1 MSKSIEKQKQSPE
14 TQKVNSETPKK
25 LASLSTEILSEEV
38 LSNIESKDFLKI
50 PRVQRLKYVTKS
62 NKEYSDVKEW
72 DNIEFTFTFGKKYN
86 YRLYLKTTAWQLLP
100 SDVREVK
107 SNWVTFSRNW
117 LYWEFFDKKWNR
129 LVIHEWTNINILKSS
144 NEETIKLVE
153 ENIKNIEKSWI
164 KSGDKNYDLALF
176 STERWLDAGTSVILF
191 SDSLDTVKKE
201 DRNVE
206 AEVMITNLE
215 RQKAYFIDDYPS
227 LSFEKDWKL
236 TPEFLTYFINQTEKD
251 EQKRKDLVKKLW
263 IDSNLLEKYSRT
275 QRSLNY
281 KWYRKFE
288 ELSQEEKNEIW
299 KIDVKK
305 LESFKVESF
314 WKQFIPGSKEAQELF
329 TYAAILAW
337 LPAIWWQDKRLHD
350 ILRNESKW
358 VVWVANYI
366 MDRNQ
371 KSSQELKKFA
381 IDAREISWESIASA
395 FWVYSTATWLWQL
408 TMSNE
413 KYLPSWRESIWVPVD
428 EAIGMLRYIDDRYG
442 SVEVASNMYWKTWS
456 YVHSKTG
463 REMLKQFK
471 EWY

>member
-62 NKEYSDVKEW
+62 NKEYSDVKEG

-86 YRLYLKTTAWQLLP
+86 YRLYLKTTAGQLLP

-107 SNWVTFSRNW
+107 SNGVTFSRNG
-117 LYWEFFDKKWNR
+117 LYGEFFDKKGNR
-129 LVIHEWTNINILKSS
+129 LVIHEGTNINILKSS

-153 ENIKNIEKSWI
+153 ENIKNIEKSGI

-176 STERWLDAGTSVILF
+176 STERGLDAGTSVILF

-227 LSFEKDWKL
+227 LSFEKDGKL

-251 EQKRKDLVKKLW
+251 EQKRKDLVKKLG

-281 KWYRKFE
+281 KGYRKFE
-288 ELSQEEKNEIW
+288 ELSQEEKNEIG

-314 WKQFIPGSKEAQELF
+314 GKQFIPGSKEAQELF
-329 TYAAILAW
+329 TYAAILAG
-337 LPAIWWQDKRLHD
+337 LPAIWGQDKRLHD
-350 ILRNESKW
+350 ILRNESKG
-358 VVWVANYI
+358 VVGVANYI

-381 IDAREISWESIASA
+381 IDAREISGESIASA
-395 FWVYSTATWLWQL
+395 FGVYSTATGLGQL

-413 KYLPSWRESIWVPVD
+413 KYLPSGRESIGVPVD

-442 SVEVASNMYWKTWS
+442 SVEVASNMYGKTGS

-471 EWY
+471 EGY